1 MMKTF
6 PHLLNVNEDPQ
17 LTGVLK
23 HFLQAGTR
31 LHVLWS
37 CSCVLPHERVSLSL
51 SLFFSYCGKIY
62 KT

>member
-23 HFLQAGTR
+23 HFLQAGTH
-31 LHVLWS
+31 LSVLWS
-37 CSCVLPHERVSLSL
+37 CSCFLPHERAS
-51 SLFFSYCGKIY
+51 FFSFLSYCGKICV
-62 KT
+62 T